1 MTIASAVQQ
10 ANYKQQDRFAEKVI
24 KYYHGRDHE
33 VQLGVWGLSFKART
47 DDVRE
52 SPAIRCVE
60 EFIKAGLKV
69 KAFDPEAMD
78 EAKKVLPESVE
89 LVAQS
94 YDVLEGSSGLIVLTD
109 WQEFR
114 TPDFDRIAADLN
126 EAVIFDGRNL
136 YDPAYIQK
144 QGIEYHGIARGKYI

>member
-1 MTIASAVQQ
+1 M
-10 ANYKQQDRFAEKVI
+10 
-24 KYYHGRDHE
+24 G
-33 VQLGVWGLSFKART
+33 
-47 DDVRE
+47 
-52 SPAIRCVE
+52 
-60 EFIKAGLKV
+60 
-69 KAFDPEAMD
+69 

-114 TPDFDRIAADLN
+114 TPDFDRIAADMN

-144 QGIEYHGIARGKYI
+144 QGIEYHGIARGKYA

>member
-1 MTIASAVQQ
+1 MTIATAVQQ
-10 ANYKQQDRFAEKVI
+10 ANYRQQDRFAEKVI
-24 KYYHGRDHE
+24 KYYQGRDE
-33 VQLGVWGLSFKART
+33 DVQVGVWGLSFKART

-69 KAFDPEAMD
+69 KAFDPEAMG

-114 TPDFDRIAADLN
+114 TPDFDRIAADMN

-144 QGIEYHGIARGKYI
+144 QGIEYHGIARGKYA